1 MTDKDIEKIDDVSI
15 LQGQGEADLAGEF
28 LARAL
33 KHSFIVLKIIMA
45 ILVVLFIT
53 SGIFQVEP
61 DENAMVLRFG
71 IIQEFRSPET
81 GEDVSALGPG
91 LHWNWPEPITEIIK
105 IPVAKKQTVAIDSFW
120 YFETPAEKLGTV
132 PPGRGGPTLD
142 PKRDG
147 YCLTRGEGVAGQA
160 GADYGIVHGKWQLTY
175 HIKDIEK
182 FYTNIYY
189 ETPGPG
195 EDFLD
200 VASESV
206 DPLLKAIASDAIV
219 RTMAKYTIDQAI
231 VSEESIKNNIK
242 RLIEE
247 KLKQL
252 GGDEEEYPKR
262 VGSGIVVD
270 EFSTSKITWPRQVA
284 AAFDDPTL
292 ARQKKEQ
299 DLTDARSYADKI
311 LSAAGGARAA
321 EILDALKQPDLSE
334 QDSRL
339 YLSELSGASR
349 DIIAKAYA
357 YRTTV
362 VEAAKANAD
371 YFQKLLP
378 EYKQRPKLVVQR
390 IYQDAVE
397 EIFDNATETII
408 VQSSADEV
416 RVLINSDP
424 AQRRRQLEEKKK
436 EAENNK

>member
-1 MTDKDIEKIDDVSI
+1 MTDKDIEKTDDVSI

-61 DENAMVLRFG
+61 NENAMVLRFG
-71 IIQEFRSPET
+71 KIQEFRSAT
-81 GEDVSALGPG
+81 GEYESALGPG
-91 LHWNWPEPITEIIK
+91 LHWNWPEPVTEIIK

-120 YFETPAEKLGTV
+120 YFETAAEKLGTV
-132 PPGRGGPTLD
+132 KGRPGATLD
-142 PKRDG
+142 PKKDG
-147 YCLTRGEGVAGQA
+147 YCLTRGESVAGQS

-182 FYTNIYY
+182 FYRNIYY
-189 ETPGPG
+189 EAPGPG

-219 RTMAKYTIDQAI
+219 RTMVKYTIDQAI
-231 VSEESIKNNIK
+231 VSEESKNNIT

-247 KLKQL
+247 KLK
-252 GGDEEEYPKR
+252 R
-262 VGSGIVVD
+262 IGSGIVVD
-270 EFSTSKITWPRQVA
+270 EFSAGRITWPRQVD

-292 ARQKKEQ
+292 AKQKKDQ

-311 LSAAGGARAA
+311 LSAAGGAQAA
-321 EILDALKQPDLSE
+321 EILDALKQPNLSE
-334 QDSRL
+334 QDSRR
-339 YLSELSGASR
+339 YLSQLSGASR
-349 DIIAKAYA
+349 EIIAKAYA

-371 YFQKLLP
+371 YFKKLLP
-378 EYKQRPKLVVQR
+378 EYRQRPKLVVQR

-397 EIFDNATETII
+397 QVFDNATEKII
-408 VQSSADEV
+408 VQSSV
-416 RVLINSDP
+416 GGKGKQMRILINSDP
-424 AQRRRQLEEKKK
+424 AQKRRQMEEKKK
-436 EAENNK
+436 KAENNK

>member
-1 MTDKDIEKIDDVSI
+1 MTDKDIEKNDDVSI
-15 LQGQGEADLAGEF
+15 LQSQGEADLAGEF

-33 KHSFIVLKIIMA
+33 KHSFVVLKIIMV

-53 SGIFQVEP
+53 SGIFQVGP
-61 DENAMVLRFG
+61 DENALVLRFG
-71 IIQEFRSPET
+71 KIQEFRSET
-81 GEDVSALGPG
+81 GENVKVLGPG

-105 IPVAKKQTVAIDSFW
+105 IPVGREQTVAIESFW
-120 YFETPAEKLGTV
+120 YFETAAEKLGTS
-132 PPGRGGPTLD
+132 PGRPGPTLD
-142 PKRDG
+142 RKRDG
-147 YCLTRGEGVAGQA
+147 YCLTRGESLTGLA

-175 HIKDIEK
+175 KIKDIEK

-189 ETPGPG
+189 EAPGPG

-219 RTMAKYTIDQAI
+219 RTMVKYTIDQAKAN
-231 VSEESIKNNIK
+231 EDSIKNNIK
-242 RLIEE
+242 RLIEQ
-247 KLKQL
+247 KLKRL
-252 GGDEEEYPKR
+252 
-262 VGSGIVVD
+262 GSGIVVED
-270 EFSTSKITWPRQVA
+270 FSAGRITWPRQVA

-292 ARQKKEQ
+292 AGQKKDQ
-299 DLTDARSYADKI
+299 DLRDARSYADKM

-321 EILDALKQPDLSE
+321 EILAALKRPNLSE
-334 QDSRL
+334 EDSRL

-362 VEAAKANAD
+362 VAAARANAD

-378 EYKQRPKLVVQR
+378 EYRQRPKLVVQR
-390 IYQDAVE
+390 IYWDAVE

-408 VQSSADEV
+408 VPSSADEI

-424 AQRRRQLEEKKK
+424 AQRRRQMEEKNK

>member
-81 GEDVSALGPG
+81 GEDVRSLGPG

-120 YFETPAEKLGTV
+120 YFETAAQKLGTV
-132 PPGRGGPTLD
+132 PPGRPGPTLD

-147 YCLTRGEGVAGQA
+147 YCLTRGESVAGQA

-175 HIKDIEK
+175 HIRDIEK

-206 DPLLKAIASDAIV
+206 DPLLKAIASDSIV

-231 VSEESIKNNIK
+231 VSENSIKNNIK

-247 KLKQL
+247 KLKRL
-252 GGDEEEYPKR
+252 D
-262 VGSGIVVD
+262 SGIVVD
-270 EFSTSKITWPRQVA
+270 EFSTSKIIWPRQVA
-284 AAFDDPTL
+284 AAFEDPTL

-334 QDSRL
+334 QDSRR
-339 YLSELSGASR
+339 YLSQLSGTSR
-349 DIIAKAYA
+349 GIIAKAHA
-357 YRTTV
+357 DRTTV
-362 VEAAKANAD
+362 VHAAKANAD

-378 EYKQRPKLVVQR
+378 EYRQRPKLVVQR

-397 EIFDNATETII
+397 EIFDNAKEKII

-416 RVLINSDP
+416 RVLINSNP
-424 AQRRRQLEEKKK
+424 AQRRRQMEEKKK